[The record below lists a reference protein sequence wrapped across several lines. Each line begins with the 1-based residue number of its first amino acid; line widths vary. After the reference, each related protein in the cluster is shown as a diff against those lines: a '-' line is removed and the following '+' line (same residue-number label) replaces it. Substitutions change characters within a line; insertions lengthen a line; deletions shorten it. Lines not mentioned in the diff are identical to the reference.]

1 MNAAVS
7 DEVNEDPA
15 MEGPGRRLKALREA
29 QELDIGRVATLLHL
43 SLDKLEALE
52 ADDYQRLPGSVFT
65 QGYIRNYAR
74 LLGVPVEPLL
84 KAYHQTGVDDGVIPT
99 LKISQVR
106 HEVHSSHFLVR
117 LMTWIIVIGLIALV
131 VVWWRGYLQWPP
143 TGLDSFGSRS
153 EQAEPVPEGG
163 MIDDGLAEPDSG
175 AEPPVTEIDAS
186 GKALLTLPAAP
197 EVEPAP
203 EPATATAPVDDKEAE
218 PALSETPEPSPAVAA
233 IDDNAALASS
243 PAPAVAAVPE
253 TEPLTS
259 GRVVIDFSDTS
270 WTQVRDARG
279 RLLFRGEMKGG
290 SQRVLEGAAPYELVL
305 GNASQVKVTVD
316 GRPFDITPYIRGN
329 VARLSLDP
337 ARIEGR

>member
-1 MNAAVS
+1 MNAAVN
-7 DEVNEDPA
+7 DEGNENLA

-29 QELDIGRVATLLHL
+29 QELDIGRVASLLHL
-43 SLDKLEALE
+43 SIDKLEALE

-84 KAYHQTGVDDGVIPT
+84 KAYHQTGVDDVAISA

-117 LMTWIIVIGLIALV
+117 LMTWIIIIGLIALV

-143 TGLDSFGSRS
+143 NNLGGFGGQS
-153 EQAEPVPEGG
+153 EQTEPARDGG
-163 MIDDGLAEPDSG
+163 MIDDGLAEP
-175 AEPPVTEIDAS
+175 EPTVEQPVTEIDGS
-186 GKALLTLPAAP
+186 GEALLTLPAVP
-197 EVEPAP
+197 EAEPAP
-203 EPATATAPVDDKEAE
+203 EPAAAVAPSVDEVAE
-218 PALSETPEPSPAVAA
+218 PAASEAQEPVPAVAA
-233 IDDNAALASS
+233 VEDDAVPDRS
-243 PAPAVAAVPE
+243 PAAAVEAVPE
-253 TEPLTS
+253 TEPLIG
-259 GRVVIDFSDTS
+259 GRVVIDFRGTS

-290 SQRVLEGAAPYELVL
+290 SQRVLQGTAPYELVL
-305 GNASQVKVTVD
+305 GNASQVTVAVD
-316 GRPFDITPYIRGN
+316 GKPFDITPYIRGN

-337 ARIEGR
+337 ARIEDR

>member
-1 MNAAVS
+1 MNTAVD
-7 DEVNEDPA
+7 DEVNEKLA

-43 SLDKLEALE
+43 SPDKLEALE

-84 KAYHQTGVDDGVIPT
+84 KAYHQTGVDDVAIPA

-143 TGLDSFGSRS
+143 TNLGGFGGQT
-153 EQAEPVPEGG
+153 EQTEPVQDSD
-163 MIDDGLAEPDSG
+163 MLDDGLEEPESVT
-175 AEPPVTEIDAS
+175 EQPVTEIDA
-186 GKALLTLPAAP
+186 GGEALLTLPAAP
-197 EVEPAP
+197 EAEPTPEPAAAVAPSVAGVAEPAASEAP
-203 EPATATAPVDDKEAE
+203 EPV
-218 PALSETPEPSPAVAA
+218 PAAVEDAAVSGGSPA
-233 IDDNAALASS
+233 
-243 PAPAVAAVPE
+243 AAVETIPE
-253 TEPLTS
+253 TVPLPS
-259 GRVVIDFSDTS
+259 GRVVIDFRDTS

-290 SQRVLEGAAPYELVL
+290 SQRVLQGTAPYELVL
-305 GNASQVKVTVD
+305 GNASQVTVTVD
-316 GRPFDITPYIRGN
+316 GKPFDITPYIRGN

-337 ARIEGR
+337 ARIEDR